1 MRKTT
6 VVLGVL
12 MTLAA
17 GALAPAQQSK
27 GASANQLYKQGVL
40 AMKQGEVDTAK
51 QCFEAALK
59 IQPSHAHARY
69 QLKQLPHLRGSLLAR
84 KRELQLQKVTIPSVD
99 FDEATL
105 EEALESLNTVIG
117 KETEEKFSPNFIVQD
132 PNGVLEDRTFSLKL
146 GKVPASQVLKYAL
159 ESTGASAR
167 FEEHAIV
174 IQPRGKGGKAA
185 EGRKAEPDKAAKPEQ
200 KPAADPFGR

>member
-1 MRKTT
+1 
-6 VVLGVL
+6 
-12 MTLAA
+12 
-17 GALAPAQQSK
+17 
-27 GASANQLYKQGVL
+27 
-40 AMKQGEVDTAK
+40 MKQGEVETAK
-51 QCFEAALK
+51 QCFEAALR

-84 KRELQLQKVTIPSVD
+84 KRELQLQKVTVPSVD

-105 EEALESLNTVIG
+105 EEALESLSTLIA
-117 KETEEKFSPNFIVQD
+117 KETEEKFSPNFILQD
-132 PNGVLEDRTFSLKL
+132 PDEVLADRTFSLKL

-174 IQPRGKGGKAA
+174 IHPRGKSGKADGKAA
-185 EGRKAEPDKAAKPEQ
+185 GDAGKAAKPQE